1 MIMQRLSLLARG
13 TRYRWRN
20 AELLVRFIPA
30 DAGNTRQRMRPPT
43 RSPVY
48 PRWRG
53 EHLRGT
59 RERCFGIGLSPLARG
74 TLPETFHELAV
85 TRFIPAGA
93 GNTIIPSHA
102 PCSHPV
108 YPRWRGEH
116 PFALDPVL
124 RMSGLSPLA
133 RGTPLRSRSSAAH
146 ERFIPAGAGN
156 TQFNP
161 LLTLVNP
168 VYPRWRGEHSRI
180 ACCAP
185 SYAGLSPLARG
196 TRGLIA

>member
-133 RGTPLRSRSSAAH
+133 RGTLRLRYSGIVFR
-146 ERFIPAGAGN
+146 RFIPADAGN
-156 TQFNP
+156 THASP
-161 LLTLVNP
+161 VARPHTP
-168 VYPRWRGEHSRI
+168 VYPRWRGEHG
-180 ACCAP
+180 A
-185 SYAGLSPLARG
+185 
-196 TRGLIA
+196 